1 MFILPTHAFM
11 KFLFG
16 LLLALS
22 IFSVGCEPK
31 PADEDTATSSVDLAS
46 DGVLE
51 ASFMSDHKTFAYT
64 FEYDGDL
71 IQMVEG
77 EGAVVGPQFVAEGG
91 ATISGRTTWV
101 SDVVLATER
110 AGAPMRVGAYQ
121 VYRYMDSEG
130 TCALSEAVIPYGQ
143 EALLMTLKICEGQDG
158 DKGREAMDALL
169 EGLLI
174 QAQ

>member
-1 MFILPTHAFM
+1 M

-16 LLLALS
+16 LILVFAV
-22 IFSVGCEPK
+22 FSVGCEPK
-31 PADEDTATSSVDLAS
+31 PTEEDSEAMSAVDLAS

-51 ASFMSDHKTFAYT
+51 ASFMSDNKTFAYT

-77 EGAVVGPQFVAEGG
+77 EGAVVGPQFVVEGG

-110 AGAPMRVGAYQ
+110 AGAPMQVGAYQ

-130 TCALSEAVIPYGQ
+130 TCSLNEAVIPYGE
-143 EALLMTLKICEGQDG
+143 EALLVTLKICEGQNG
-158 DKGREAMDALL
+158 EKGREAMDALL

>member
-1 MFILPTHAFM
+1 M
-11 KFLFG
+11 KFLFSVLLIFP
-16 LLLALS
+16 LLLIS
-22 IFSVGCEPK
+22 CEPK
-31 PADEDTATSSVDLAS
+31 PVEEDVDSTSNVDLAS

-51 ASFMSDHKTFAYT
+51 ASFMSDNKTFAYR
-64 FEYDGDL
+64 FEYDGEM

-77 EGAVVGPQFVAEGG
+77 EGAAVGPQFVAEGG

-110 AGAPMRVGAYQ
+110 AGAPVSIGAYQ

-130 TCALSEAVIPYGQ
+130 ACSLNEAVIPYGE

-158 DKGREAMDALL
+158 DKGRVALDALL
-169 EGLLI
+169 EGLFI